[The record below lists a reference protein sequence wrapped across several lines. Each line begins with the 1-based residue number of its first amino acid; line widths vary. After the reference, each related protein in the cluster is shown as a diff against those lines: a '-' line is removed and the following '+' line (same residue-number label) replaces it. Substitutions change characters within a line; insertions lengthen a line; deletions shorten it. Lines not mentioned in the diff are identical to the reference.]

1 MQQPNNV
8 KLFGYQ
14 TKPQLSIVIPTYNEA
29 DNIINLLESIK
40 KNIGNSIF
48 AEIIVV
54 DDNSPDGTGKLVDN
68 YIKKIGPSSDVEEA
82 ASVAAANF
90 ATSPSTSK
98 YIIPIRTI
106 HRKQKEGLIQA
117 VLQGIE
123 YSFGKHVL
131 IMDADFSHPPET
143 IPKII
148 EKLQKND
155 KCIIVASRYIKGS
168 SIKGWTLKRR
178 LLSIGA
184 NSLARMSLNIGDIKD
199 PMSGFF
205 AFNKDTIENIQF
217 NTKGYKILLELLVK
231 DRKTKVIE
239 IPYVFT
245 DRKIGKS
252 KMDYTTALNYL
263 HAIWKLYRYGKNA
276 HLNSNEEKNSIKFFS
291 KAGRFFTVG
300 ASGLLVNYVIS
311 ILLSSGLLA
320 KLWYIESTSIGIIIS
335 ITSNFILNKLWTF
348 GDRDF
353 SPKHS
358 IKQYLLF
365 LVICSLGASLQLA
378 LVYLLVE
385 SKVTYEWSLLL
396 AVITASV
403 SNFILNKKL
412 TFKEKIWG

>member
-1 MQQPNNV
+1 LQQPDNV
-8 KLFGYQ
+8 KLFDSRS
-14 TKPQLSIVIPTYNEA
+14 TLQLSIVIPTYNEA
-29 DNIINLLESIK
+29 ENIIDLLESIK
-40 KNIGNSIF
+40 KNIGNSVL

-54 DDNSPDGTGKLVDN
+54 DDNSPDGTGKLVDS
-68 YIKKIGPSSDVEEA
+68 YIKKNESNNLQGSTLV
-82 ASVAAANF
+82 SV
-90 ATSPSTSK
+90 
-98 YIIPIRTI
+98 RTI

-123 YSFGKHVL
+123 FSFGEHVL
-131 IMDADFSHPPET
+131 VMDADFSHPPET

-155 KCIIVASRYIKGS
+155 NCIIVASRYIKGS
-168 SIKGWTLKRR
+168 SIEGWTLKRR
-178 LLSIGA
+178 LLSLGA
-184 NSLARMSLNIGDIKD
+184 NSIARLSLNIGNIKD

-205 AFNKDTIENIQF
+205 AFRKNSIKNIQF

-231 DRKTKVIE
+231 DRKNKVIE

-252 KMDYTTALNYL
+252 KMDYMTALHYL
-263 HAIWKLYRYGKNA
+263 QSIWKLYRHGKNA
-276 HLNSNEEKNSIKFFS
+276 SLNSQEEGKNSIKFFS

-300 ASGLLVNYVIS
+300 ASGLLINYLVS
-311 ILLSSGLLA
+311 VLLSSGLLA
-320 KLWYIESTSIGIIIS
+320 KLWYIESTFIGIIIS
-335 ITSNFILNKLWTF
+335 ITSNFILNKIWTF

-353 SPKHS
+353 SPKHT

-365 LVICSLGASLQLA
+365 LIICSLGASLQLG

-385 SKVTYEWSLLL
+385 SNISYELSLLL
-396 AVITASV
+396 AVIAASV
-403 SNFILNKKL
+403 SNFVLNKKL

>member
-1 MQQPNNV
+1 LQQPDNV
-8 KLFGYQ
+8 KLFGSRS
-14 TKPQLSIVIPTYNEA
+14 TLQLSIVIPTYNEA
-29 DNIINLLESIK
+29 ENIIDLLESIK
-40 KNIGNSIF
+40 KNIGNSVL

-54 DDNSPDGTGKLVDN
+54 DDNSPDGTGKLVDS
-68 YIKKIGPSSDVEEA
+68 YIKKNESNNLQGSSLV
-82 ASVAAANF
+82 SV
-90 ATSPSTSK
+90 
-98 YIIPIRTI
+98 RTI

-123 YSFGKHVL
+123 FSFGEHVL
-131 IMDADFSHPPET
+131 VMDADFSHPPET

-155 KCIIVASRYIKGS
+155 NCIIVASRYIKGS
-168 SIKGWTLKRR
+168 SIEGWTLKRR
-178 LLSIGA
+178 LLSLGA
-184 NSLARMSLNIGDIKD
+184 NSIARLSLNIGNIKD

-205 AFNKDTIENIQF
+205 AFRKNSIKNIQF

-231 DRKTKVIE
+231 DRKNKVIE

-252 KMDYTTALNYL
+252 KMDYMTALHYL
-263 HAIWKLYRYGKNA
+263 QSIWKLYRHGKNA
-276 HLNSNEEKNSIKFFS
+276 NLNSQEEGKNSIKFFS

-300 ASGLLVNYVIS
+300 ASGLLINYLVS
-311 ILLSSGLLA
+311 VLLSSGLLA

-335 ITSNFILNKLWTF
+335 ITSNFILNKIWTF

-353 SPKHS
+353 SPKHT

-365 LVICSLGASLQLA
+365 LIICSLGASLQLG

-385 SKVTYEWSLLL
+385 SKVSYELSLLL
-396 AVITASV
+396 AVIAASV
-403 SNFILNKKL
+403 SNFVLNKKL

>member
-1 MQQPNNV
+1 MQQPDNV
-8 KLFGYQ
+8 KLFGSRS
-14 TKPQLSIVIPTYNEA
+14 TPQLSIVIPTYNESE
-29 DNIINLLESIK
+29 NIIALLESIK
-40 KNIGNSIF
+40 KNIGNSF
-48 AEIIVV
+48 SAEIIVV
-54 DDNSPDGTGKLVDN
+54 DDNSPDGTGKLVDI
-68 YIKKIGPSSDVEEA
+68 YIKKNESSSLRGITSTCSPFV
-82 ASVAAANF
+82 SV
-90 ATSPSTSK
+90 
-98 YIIPIRTI
+98 RTI

-123 YSFGKHVL
+123 SSFGEHVL
-131 IMDADFSHPPET
+131 VMDADFSHPPET

-155 KCIIVASRYIKGS
+155 NSIIVASRYIKGS
-168 SIKGWTLKRR
+168 SIEGWTLKRR
-178 LLSIGA
+178 LLSLGA
-184 NSLARMSLNIGDIKD
+184 NSLARLSLDIGNIKD

-205 AFNKDTIENIQF
+205 AFRKNSIKNIQF

-231 DRKTKVIE
+231 DRKNKVIE

-252 KMDYTTALNYL
+252 KMDCMTALLYL
-263 HAIWKLYRYGKNA
+263 QSIWKLYRYGKKAN
-276 HLNSNEEKNSIKFFS
+276 LNSKDEKNSIKFFS

-300 ASGLLVNYVIS
+300 ASGLLINYLVS

-320 KLWYIESTSIGIIIS
+320 KLWYIESTSIGILVS

-348 GDRDF
+348 GDKDF
-353 SPKHS
+353 SPKHT

-365 LVICSLGASLQLA
+365 LIICSLGASIQLVF
-378 LVYLLVE
+378 VYLLVE
-385 SKVTYEWSLLL
+385 SKMSYELSLLL

-403 SNFILNKKL
+403 SNFVLNKKL

>member
-1 MQQPNNV
+1 LQQPDNV
-8 KLFGYQ
+8 KLFGSRS
-14 TKPQLSIVIPTYNEA
+14 TLQLSIVIPTYNEA
-29 DNIINLLESIK
+29 ENIIDLLESIK
-40 KNIGNSIF
+40 KNIGNSVL

-54 DDNSPDGTGKLVDN
+54 DDNSPDGTGKLVDS
-68 YIKKIGPSSDVEEA
+68 YIKKNESNNLQRSSLV
-82 ASVAAANF
+82 SV
-90 ATSPSTSK
+90 
-98 YIIPIRTI
+98 RTI

-123 YSFGKHVL
+123 FSFGEHVL
-131 IMDADFSHPPET
+131 VMDADFSHPPET

-155 KCIIVASRYIKGS
+155 NCIIVASRYIKGS
-168 SIKGWTLKRR
+168 SIEGWTLKRR
-178 LLSIGA
+178 LLSLGA
-184 NSLARMSLNIGDIKD
+184 NSIARLSLNIGNIKD

-205 AFNKDTIENIQF
+205 AFRKNSIKNIQF

-231 DRKTKVIE
+231 DRKNKVIE

-245 DRKIGKS
+245 DRKTGKS
-252 KMDYTTALNYL
+252 KMDYMTALHYL
-263 HAIWKLYRYGKNA
+263 QSIWKLYRHGKNA
-276 HLNSNEEKNSIKFFS
+276 NLNSQEKEKNSIKFFS

-300 ASGLLVNYVIS
+300 ASGLLINYLVS
-311 ILLSSGLLA
+311 VLLSSGLLA

-335 ITSNFILNKLWTF
+335 ITSNFILNKIWTF

-353 SPKHS
+353 SPKHT

-365 LVICSLGASLQLA
+365 LIICSLGASLQLG

-385 SKVTYEWSLLL
+385 SKVSYELSLLL
-396 AVITASV
+396 AVIAASV
-403 SNFILNKKL
+403 SNFVLNKKL

>member
-1 MQQPNNV
+1 LQPDNV
-8 KLFGYQ
+8 KLFGSRPAI
-14 TKPQLSIVIPTYNEA
+14 PQLSIVIPTYNESG
-29 DNIINLLESIK
+29 NIIKLIESIK
-40 KNIGNSIF
+40 TNIGNSVF

-54 DDNSPDGTGKLVDN
+54 DDNSPDGTGNIVDD
-68 YIKKIGPSSDVEEA
+68 YIKKLNNTEGKGNIVQ
-82 ASVAAANF
+82 
-90 ATSPSTSK
+90 
-98 YIIPIRTI
+98 IRPI

-117 VLQGIE
+117 ILQGIE
-123 YSFGKHVL
+123 SSSGEQVL

-148 EKLQKND
+148 ESLQKND

-168 SIKGWTLKRR
+168 AIRGWTLKRR
-178 LLSIGA
+178 LLSLGA
-184 NSLARMSLNIGDIKD
+184 NSIARFSLGMGNIKD

-205 AFNKDTIENIQF
+205 AFHKKSIENIQF

-231 DRKTKVIE
+231 DKKIKVIE

-245 DRKIGKS
+245 DRKTGKS
-252 KMDYTTALNYL
+252 KMDYMTIINYL
-263 HAIWKLYRYGKNA
+263 QSVWKLYTHGKKA
-276 HLNSNEEKNSIKFFS
+276 SLNSSDEKNSIKFFS

-300 ASGLLVNYVIS
+300 ASGLLVNYMVS
-311 ILLSSGLLA
+311 ILLSNGLLA
-320 KLWYIESTSIGIIIS
+320 KLWYMESTFIGIIVS

-365 LVICSLGASLQLA
+365 LIICSLGASLQLG
-378 LVYLLVE
+378 LVYVMVE
-385 SKVTYEWSLLL
+385 SEIPYEVALLM
-396 AVITASV
+396 AVIAASI
-403 SNFILNKKL
+403 SNFILNKKI

>member
-1 MQQPNNV
+1 MQQPDNV
-8 KLFGYQ
+8 KLFGSRS
-14 TKPQLSIVIPTYNEA
+14 TLQLSIVIPTYNEA
-29 DNIINLLESIK
+29 ENIIDLLESIK
-40 KNIGNSIF
+40 KNIGNSVL

-54 DDNSPDGTGKLVDN
+54 DDNSPDGTGKLVDS
-68 YIKKIGPSSDVEEA
+68 YIKKNVSNNLNGSTLV
-82 ASVAAANF
+82 SV
-90 ATSPSTSK
+90 
-98 YIIPIRTI
+98 RTI

-123 YSFGKHVL
+123 FSFGEHVL
-131 IMDADFSHPPET
+131 VMDADFSHPPET

-155 KCIIVASRYIKGS
+155 NCIIVASRYIKGS
-168 SIKGWTLKRR
+168 SIEGWTLKRR
-178 LLSIGA
+178 LLSLGA
-184 NSLARMSLNIGDIKD
+184 NSIARLSLNIGNIKD

-205 AFNKDTIENIQF
+205 AFRKNSIKNIQF

-231 DRKTKVIE
+231 DRKNKVIE

-252 KMDYTTALNYL
+252 KMDYMTALHYL
-263 HAIWKLYRYGKNA
+263 QSIWKLYRHGKNA
-276 HLNSNEEKNSIKFFS
+276 NLNSQEEGKNSIKFFS

-300 ASGLLVNYVIS
+300 ASGLLINYLVS
-311 ILLSSGLLA
+311 VLLSSGLLA

-335 ITSNFILNKLWTF
+335 ITSNFILNKIWTF

-353 SPKHS
+353 SPKHT

-365 LVICSLGASLQLA
+365 LIICSLGASLQLG

-385 SKVTYEWSLLL
+385 SKVSYELSLLL
-396 AVITASV
+396 AVIAASV
-403 SNFILNKKL
+403 SNFVLNKKL